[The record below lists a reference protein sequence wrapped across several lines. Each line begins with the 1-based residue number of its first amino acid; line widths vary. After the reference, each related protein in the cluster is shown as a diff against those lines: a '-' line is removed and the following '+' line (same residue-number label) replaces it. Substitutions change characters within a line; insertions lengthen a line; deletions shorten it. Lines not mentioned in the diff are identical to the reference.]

1 MILTQRQELRGF
13 RSGNG
18 ASRMT
23 STVPMDRDTIA
34 RFAPSVLA
42 ERKHDSRTD
51 RYTYVPTIQIVEHL
65 QNNGYG
71 VFAVQ
76 QSGSREDDRRG
87 FTKHLVRLRPLNQ
100 TMAVGQTHP
109 EIVLLNSHDGSSA
122 YRLMAG
128 LFRLVC
134 SNGLI
139 VSESTVEDFRIRH
152 SGNILHEIAGAVENM
167 QRALP
172 AIGERVERF
181 QKLQLTQGEREVF
194 ARAALTARYG
204 SPEESPIEPAQILR
218 AQRRED
224 AEPTMWNT
232 LNTVQESIVRG
243 GVPYLANGKRGVQR
257 RRTGGVSSVDG
268 GTSINRAIWQLAEEM
283 AKLKA

>member
-1 MILTQRQELRGF
+1 MILSQRNELRGMT
-13 RSGNG
+13 SGNG

-23 STVPMDRDTIA
+23 STIPMDRDMIA

-42 ERKHDSRTD
+42 ERKHDSRTE

-65 QNNGYG
+65 QHNGYG

-76 QSGSREDDRRG
+76 QSGSREDDKRG

-100 TMAVGQTHP
+100 TIAVGQTHP

-139 VSESTVEDFRIRH
+139 VSESTVGDFRVRH
-152 SGNILHEIAGAVENM
+152 SGNILEEVSKAVDTM
-167 QRALP
+167 RVALP
-172 AIGERVERF
+172 GIGERVERF
-181 QKLQLTQGEREVF
+181 QQLQLTAGEREVF
-194 ARAALTARYG
+194 ARAAITARYG
-204 SPEESPIEPAQILR
+204 SAEESPIQAEQLLR
-218 AQRRED
+218 VQRRDD
-224 AEPTMWNT
+224 ANPSLWNT
-232 LNTVQESIVRG
+232 LNTVQENVVRG
-243 GVPYLANGKRGVQR
+243 GLPYTSHGKRGTTR